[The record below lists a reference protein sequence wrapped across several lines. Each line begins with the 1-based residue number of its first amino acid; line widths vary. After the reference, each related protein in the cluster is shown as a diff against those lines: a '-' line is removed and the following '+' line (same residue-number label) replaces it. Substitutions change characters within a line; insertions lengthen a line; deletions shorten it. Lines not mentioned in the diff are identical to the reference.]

1 MPGRNVTRRV
11 FVGVVGGGV
20 LAAPVIAAAG
30 GQTTE
35 PRASSIGLEPAT
47 RENIAKLLHPLK
59 EGGRLAR
66 WTIAQIDPLVN
77 GCVSVKVRAED
88 GHTFDI
94 EVLARDTSSLAQR
107 PPAETE
113 RHAFFV
119 VNGGDGWA
127 PTHEE
132 QGLAAMTIAEV
143 VRKNEQAVCLSGF
156 MTFAERLQ
164 HHGEALLVPVCGDPQ
179 CSGSSS

>member
-1 MPGRNVTRRV
+1 MPFRNVTRRV

-20 LAAPVIAAAG
+20 LAAPIVAAAG

-35 PRASSIGLEPAT
+35 PQTSSIGTEPAT
-47 RENIAKLLHPLK
+47 RETIQRLLHPLK
-59 EGGRLAR
+59 EGEKLAR
-66 WTIAQIDPLVN
+66 FTIVQIDPIVN
-77 GCVSVKVRAED
+77 GCVSVKVRADD

-94 EVLARDTSSLAQR
+94 EVLARDVSSMTQR

-132 QGLAAMTIAEV
+132 QGLAAMTLAEV
-143 VRKNEQAVCLSGF
+143 VRRNERDVRLSGF
-156 MTFAERLQ
+156 LTFAERLS

-179 CSGSSS
+179 CTGSAS